1 MEFVV
6 AAREISLHLP
16 MDCNE
21 KLRRNERKTMTILN
35 QLLLIQTE
43 TAAPQM
49 TTGGW
54 IFMIGAWTGIIALVI
69 FCFSKILFKNR
80 KR

>member
-1 MEFVV
+1 
-6 AAREISLHLP
+6 
-16 MDCNE
+16 
-21 KLRRNERKTMTILN
+21 MTILY
-35 QLLLIQTE
+35 LLILIQHE

>member
-1 MEFVV
+1 M
-6 AAREISLHLP
+6 I
-16 MDCNE
+16 
-21 KLRRNERKTMTILN
+21 ILN
-35 QLLLIQTE
+35 ALLLIQNE
-43 TAAPQM
+43 IVAPKM

-54 IFMIGAWTGIIALVI
+54 IFMIGAWTFILLLVI